1 MKGESV
7 LEVKDV
13 SVYYARIEAL
23 SHVSIE
29 VGRGETVA
37 LLGANGAGKSTLL
50 ETILGIN
57 KPSEGTI
64 LFNDIP
70 ITGRPPDRIVRGGIS
85 LVPEGRG
92 IFSSLSV
99 YDNLMLGSS
108 HRERRKGEKEEM
120 KLRDVFA
127 FFPVLSSRRNQ
138 SAGTLSG
145 GERQMLAIARALMGR
160 PSLIM
165 IDEPSLG
172 LAPKVM
178 VTVFSILASLH
189 KEGYSILLSEQNA
202 NLSLRY
208 AERGYVL
215 EAGRVILKGKAE
227 ELRDNPTVREAYLGA

>member
-1 MKGESV
+1 MKGEAL

-13 SVYYARIEAL
+13 SVYYGRIEAL
-23 SHVSIE
+23 NHVSIE

-57 KPSEGTI
+57 KPSEGAI

-70 ITGRPPDRIVRGGIS
+70 ITGKPPDRIVRNGIS

-99 YDNLMLGSS
+99 YDNLMLGAAN
-108 HRERRKGEKEEM
+108 GEIKV
-120 KLRDVFA
+120 RDVFA

-178 VTVFSILASLH
+178 VTVFSIFASLH

-208 AERGYVL
+208 ADRGYVL